1 MQLIQLFES
10 VCIYISVWMLR
21 VFLHEHFENV
31 SGTGRIVIY
40 IPIAYD
46 VNWPHLRS
54 SQSKIIPLRNTHV
67 HLTFCAKSDN
77 SYFLVIWEHE

>member
-10 VCIYISVWMLR
+10 VCIYLWMLR
-21 VFLHEHFENV
+21 VFLQEIFENV

-40 IPIAYD
+40 IPIAND
-46 VNWPHLRS
+46 DNWPHLRS
-54 SQSKIIPLRNTHV
+54 SQSRIIPLRNTQV

-77 SYFLVIWEHE
+77 SYFW